1 MKITFLSNR
10 YESID
15 LKVRIFLFLV
25 DIIGS
30 LLFFPSRILT
40 RSSREYKP
48 QKVKNILILR
58 MDGLGD
64 LVLSTA
70 ALREIRSGFPE
81 ANITLVVGSWAKNI
95 SKCISSYDHLIVHD
109 CFLFSFFRGNRKFD
123 FRKELIFIK
132 ELRKNKFDLGID
144 LRGDLLSIIPLYLS
158 GAKFRFAKDTRGGGF
173 LLTHI
178 VKWNKRGIKHE
189 KDRALQVVETL
200 GLSLKHRDMELTIT
214 QDDVEYVEKYM
225 AENGLSQSD
234 RLVTIAP
241 RALYQWKSWRPE
253 KFAKVASAIMKTYNA
268 KVVLVGSRND
278 RSILDEIN
286 ALTNFKTVNSAGVLT
301 LPQASALI
309 YKSDIFIGND
319 SGLIHIAAAH
329 KTPMVQIFG
338 PGEPEKFAYTGKNNI
353 LLIKNDCPYHP
364 CTQQSCKYQD
374 NWCMDKI
381 TVKDVMGAFSKIIAS
396 QSRR

>member
-1 MKITFLSNR
+1 MKRTFLSNR

-15 LKVRIFLFLV
+15 LKVRILLFLV

-30 LLFFPSRILT
+30 VFFFPLRIL
-40 RSSREYKP
+40 SRRGGKYEP
-48 QKVKNILILR
+48 NKVGNILILR

-70 ALREIRSGFPE
+70 AFREIRNGFPK
-81 ANITLVVGSWAKNI
+81 ARITLVVGSWARDI
-95 SKCISSYDHLIVHD
+95 AECISFYDHLIVHD

-123 FRKELIFIK
+123 FKGELKFIK

-178 VKWNKRGIKHE
+178 VKWQKKGIKHE
-189 KDRALQVVETL
+189 KDKALQVLETL
-200 GLSLKHRDMELTIT
+200 GLSIKSRDMELSIA

-225 AENGLSQSD
+225 DENGLNQSEL
-234 RLVTIAP
+234 LVTIAP
-241 RALYQWKSWRPE
+241 CALYPWRSWRPDN
-253 KFAKVASAIMKTYNA
+253 FAQVASAIMKTYNA
-268 KVVLVGSRND
+268 KVVLVGNRDD
-278 RSILDEIN
+278 RPILDEIN
-286 ALTNFKTVNSAGVLT
+286 ALTEFKAINSAGMLSLQQV
-301 LPQASALI
+301 SALI
-309 YKSDIFIGND
+309 YKSAIFIGND

-364 CTQQSCKYQD
+364 CTQQICKYQA
-374 NWCMDKI
+374 NWCMDQI
-381 TVKDVMGAFSKIIAS
+381 SVEDVMGAFKEIL
-396 QSRR
+396 RRR